1 LTLPDLDKTAEM
13 YGFMYMKLDGRNIGD
28 FAKCFIAQPLIVE
41 VMVDPEW
48 VELPRVMAYGNPPVI
63 ENMENMYP
71 YIDDLAE
78 LVK

>member
-1 LTLPDLDKTAEM
+1 
-13 YGFMYMKLDGRNIGD
+13 LDGRNLD
-28 FAKCFIAQPLIVE
+28 AFEKCFVATPLIVE

-78 LVK
+78 LMR